1 VCQQKIWQ
9 LNLWLPKNVAVEKA
23 MLENYGHQNCG
34 DEKVY
39 WD

>member
-1 VCQQKIWQ
+1 
-9 LNLWLPKNVAVEKA
+9 VAVEKA